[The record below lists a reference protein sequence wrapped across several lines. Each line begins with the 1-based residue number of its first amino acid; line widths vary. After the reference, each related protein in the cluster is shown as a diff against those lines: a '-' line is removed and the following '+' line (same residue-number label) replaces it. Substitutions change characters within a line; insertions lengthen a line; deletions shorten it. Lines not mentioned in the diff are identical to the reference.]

1 MLYIVLTVC
10 FSVTV
15 SVLFKLAKRY
25 QIDVYQAVTW
35 NYSIAIIL
43 TWLFLKPQLGSVSHQ
58 APFVLY
64 GLLGILLPSLFLIIA
79 ACVSFTGIVR
89 TDVAQRLSLFIPII
103 ASFLIFGEKL
113 NTVKLIGIVIG
124 FAAIICCIP
133 WQKEVADKKIQSKGW
148 IYLLAVFFGMGIIDL
163 LFKQVAL
170 VTVVSSST
178 SLFIVFVL
186 AFTVSLLGLIYQVV
200 TKTMRFSWPHI
211 FIGWTLGVANFANI
225 FCYIK
230 AHQALAIHPS
240 TVFSGVNIGVIVL
253 GAFTGIFI
261 FKEKLSSLNIAGLG
275 LAVISIVVISL
286 H

>member
-1 MLYIVLTVC
+1 MLYIILTIC

-35 NYSIAIIL
+35 NYSMAVIL
-43 TWLFLKPQLGSVSHQ
+43 TWLFLKPQLGSISHQ
-58 APFVLY
+58 APFIVY
-64 GLLGILLPSLFLIIA
+64 GVLGILLPLLFLIIA
-79 ACVSFTGIVR
+79 ASVSFTGIVR

-103 ASFLIFGEKL
+103 ASFVIFGEKL
-113 NTVKLIGIVIG
+113 NTLKLIGIIIG
-124 FAAIICCIP
+124 FAAIIFCIP
-133 WQKEVADKKIQSKGW
+133 WQKQVAGKKIETKGW
-148 IYLLAVFFGMGIIDL
+148 FYLLIVFFGMGIIDL

-170 VTVVSSST
+170 VTVVSYTT

-186 AFTVSLLGLIYQVV
+186 AFTVSLIGLIYQVV
-200 TKTMRFSWPHI
+200 KKTMRFSWPHI
-211 FIGWTLGVANFANI
+211 FIGWTLGLANFANI

-253 GAFTGIFI
+253 GAITGIFI
-261 FKEKLSSLNIAGLG
+261 FKEKLSTLNITG
-275 LAVISIVVISL
+275 LALAIISIVIISL